1 MNDITIHIVTPD
13 FLTGAPASVNRSR
26 TAWGHRRTENMWG
39 LEREHSRHR
48 NFKFQDIDLMAFM
61 NPTKDICTKDD
72 GTLDDA
78 CTSIRDKVR
87 NTDYYQRK
95 LSPLECLTA
104 YSSINGN
111 RSDVV
116 MVSALDSL
124 YNVSTS
130 DIRYQR
136 NGSEVIVVTNP
147 ADLPRAP
154 FNSFLF
160 GKGIPSVM
168 AVGFWYDY
176 YWLCGNTNSFDCEYA
191 LVSAI
196 ANFYH

>member
-1 MNDITIHIVTPD
+1 
-13 FLTGAPASVNRSR
+13 
-26 TAWGHRRTENMWG
+26 MWG

-48 NFKFQDIDLMAFM
+48 DFKFQDIDLMAFM
-61 NPTKDICTKDD
+61 NPTKDVCTKDD
-72 GTLDDA
+72 DA
-78 CTSIRDKVR
+78 CTRIRDKVR

-116 MVSALDSL
+116 MVSAIDSL

-136 NGSEVIVVTNP
+136 NGSELLVALEP

-154 FNSFLF
+154 LNSFLF
-160 GKGIPSVM
+160 AKGIPGVM

-176 YWLCGNTNSFDCEYA
+176 YWLCGNTNSFDCKHS
-191 LVSAI
+191 VVI
-196 ANFYH
+196 TMTVFDR